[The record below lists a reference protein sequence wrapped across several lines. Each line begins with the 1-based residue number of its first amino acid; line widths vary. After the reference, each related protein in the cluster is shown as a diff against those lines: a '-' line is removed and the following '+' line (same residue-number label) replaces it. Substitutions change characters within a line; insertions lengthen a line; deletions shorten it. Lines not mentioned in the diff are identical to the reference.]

1 VTNACDRPTVV
12 ISGVLELSRLLRSHA
27 LVQAGHT
34 LPGTPDAVRAAAA
47 QLPRFWTD
55 GLQRPLELLVLADAV
70 GAVFDRDPSA
80 MFDAL
85 ATVEWSPPLRTL
97 AMEDPFER
105 GLVLAR
111 LERLRD
117 DETRAAWTQHL
128 RSAWALLGAWW
139 QTEGIAR
146 AEAQAATLLGQLAEG
161 PPLTELLP
169 VGHIGRSE
177 AWRGLLDVFGARGR
191 IAVVPTVVNPR
202 RGYAHDLGDWLVVGV
217 GWADDRTPGGARRH
231 AAKMSEVLRPL
242 VDPTRLALLLFLAD
256 HARSVNQLAD
266 EFDLAPATVSAHLR
280 ILRDVDL
287 VEEVRHG
294 KRTLFRS
301 SAADIRSI
309 LQTAEALVRDELG

>member
-1 VTNACDRPTVV
+1 MVGERPTVL

-34 LPGTPDAVRAAAA
+34 LPGAPEPVRHAVAH
-47 QLPRFWTD
+47 LPRFWGD
-55 GLQRPLELLVLADAV
+55 GLQRPLELLALADLA
-70 GAVFDRDPSA
+70 GAALDRDPRPLL
-80 MFDAL
+80 DAL
-85 ATVEWSPPLRTL
+85 PNVEWSPPMRTL
-97 AMEDPFER
+97 AMEDPYDR
-105 GLVLAR
+105 GLALAR

-117 DETRAAWTQHL
+117 GEVRTAWVDHLWAAWT
-128 RSAWALLGAWW
+128 LLDPWW
-139 QTEGIAR
+139 QTEGTTR
-146 AEAQAATLLGQLAEG
+146 AEAQAESLSGQVAEG
-161 PPLTELLP
+161 VPITDLLP

-177 AWRGLLDVFGARGR
+177 SWRGLLDVFGARGR
-191 IAVVPTVVNPR
+191 VAVVPTVVNPR
-202 RGYAHDLGDWLVVGV
+202 RGFAHDLGEWLVVGI

-242 VDPTRLALLLFLAD
+242 ADPTRLALLLFLAD

-266 EFDLAPATVSAHLR
+266 EFDLAPATVSAHLK
-280 ILRDVDL
+280 ILRDVEL

-309 LQTAEALVRDELG
+309 LQTAEALVRDDFG